1 MNAEIIAVGSEML
14 TAGRLDTNSL
24 FITEHLNALGI
35 EVTAKHVIGD
45 DTLRLVT
52 AIQRA
57 LADSTI
63 LFLSGGLGPTE
74 DDLTRDAVARAIG
87 CTMAVD
93 PGILSAIEQRFLR
106 MSRKMPE
113 INRRQA
119 MILDGAEIL
128 SNDRGT
134 APGQWRVVSG
144 GSNGSAQRFVV
155 LLPGPPSELKSMFT
169 RECLPRLER
178 IAPKAAIHTAV
189 LRVTGLSESQLDQT
203 IAPLYVGV
211 PHLETTVLAHE
222 GDLQVRFRAQCQTR
236 EEAAELSER
245 IAAQAV
251 ELLGPNVYS
260 RDGGTLE
267 MVVGARLTAAGAT
280 VTVAESATGGGLAQR
295 ITSVPGSSAYF
306 AGGYI
311 TYARSMKTQ
320 LLGVPADLLAQH
332 GAVSQE
338 TAAAMADGAR
348 RAAHADWAVSITGNA
363 GPSTDGEEAPVG
375 TVFIGIAGPD
385 KTEVTHRLWPVN
397 DRGRVR
403 AFASQ
408 AALDLLNRRL
418 IAHYGA

>member
-45 DTLRLVT
+45 DPNRLVT
-52 AIQRA
+52 AIQRS

-63 LFLSGGLGPTE
+63 VFLSGGLGPTE

-87 CTMAVD
+87 CTMAMD
-93 PGILSAIEQRFLR
+93 PGILQAIEERFQR
-106 MSRKMPE
+106 MSRQMPE

-134 APGQWRVVSG
+134 APGQWCEV
-144 GSNGSAQRFVV
+144 NGNGTRFVV

-169 RECLPRLER
+169 RECLPRLEK
-178 IAPKAAIHTAV
+178 IAPKAAIHTTV
-189 LRVTGLSESQLDQT
+189 LRVTGISESQLDQT

-211 PHLETTVLAHE
+211 PQLETTVLAHE

-236 EEAAELSER
+236 DEAVELSER
-245 IAAQAV
+245 MADQAA
-251 ELLGPNVYS
+251 ELLGANVYS
-260 RDGGTLE
+260 RDGKALE
-267 MVVGARLTAAGAT
+267 IVVGGRLTAAGAT
-280 VTVAESATGGGLAQR
+280 LTVAESATGGGLAQR

-306 AGGYI
+306 AGGYV
-311 TYARSMKTQ
+311 TYSRRMKTE
-320 LLGVPADLLAQH
+320 LLGVPPELLEQH
-332 GAVSQE
+332 GAVSKE
-338 TAAAMADGAR
+338 TAAAMAEGAR

-385 KTEVTHRLWPVN
+385 RTAVTHRLWPVN

-403 AFASQ
+403 AFAAQ

>member
-1 MNAEIIAVGSEML
+1 
-14 TAGRLDTNSL
+14 
-24 FITEHLNALGI
+24 
-35 EVTAKHVIGD
+35 
-45 DTLRLVT
+45 
-52 AIQRA
+52 
-57 LADSTI
+57 
-63 LFLSGGLGPTE
+63 
-74 DDLTRDAVARAIG
+74 
-87 CTMAVD
+87 MAVD
-93 PGILSAIEQRFLR
+93 AGILNTIEQRFIR
-106 MSRKMPE
+106 MSRRMPE
-113 INRRQA
+113 INRREA

-144 GSNGSAQRFVV
+144 GSNGSAQRYVV
-155 LLPGPPSELKSMFT
+155 LLPGPPSELKSMIT

-211 PHLETTVLAHE
+211 PHLQTTVLAHE